1 MLLLAFDQNK
11 AKLNPYEQIFPL
23 DTSEFIS
30 TVYLPYIVTVWAR
43 DMPSLN
49 VHLHVSYN
57 SERRELKGFGEQTL
71 ILSLGQQAT
80 KLNKDTEELT

>member
-1 MLLLAFDQNK
+1 
-11 AKLNPYEQIFPL
+11 
-23 DTSEFIS
+23 
-30 TVYLPYIVTVWAR
+30 
-43 DMPSLN
+43 MPSLN

-57 SERRELKGFGEQTL
+57 SECRELKGFGEQTL